1 MGLENSVNY
10 INDLN
15 PLWPTPSDPK
25 SAGDDHIRE
34 TKKAVQQS
42 FPLVAGP
49 VPIAHDQFASK
60 TYVQGVAFNTALPAQ
75 PGGAI
80 KYDLITQTGVASWTP
95 RSNFADLDHLAEL
108 QAIALSF

>member
-1 MGLENSVNY
+1 MGLETNVNY
-10 INDLN
+10 ISDLN
-15 PLWPTPSDPK
+15 PDWPAPNDPK

-34 TKKAVQQS
+34 TKKAMKQS

-60 TYVQGVAFNTALPAQ
+60 DYVQGVAFNAALPAQ

-80 KYDLITQTGVASWTP
+80 KYDLITLAGVASWTP
-95 RSNFADLDHLAEL
+95 RSIFSDTDKLAEL